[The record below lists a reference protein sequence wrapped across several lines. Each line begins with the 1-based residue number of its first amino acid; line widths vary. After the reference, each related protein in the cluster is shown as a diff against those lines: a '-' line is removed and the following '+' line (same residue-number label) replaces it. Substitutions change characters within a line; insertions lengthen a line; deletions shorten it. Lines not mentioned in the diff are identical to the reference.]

1 MIFHDILVIG
11 AGASGLMTALVAK
24 DLGKDVAIIESTDR
38 LGKKILTTGNGRCNI
53 SNSSISTPYTCYN
66 SLNNNFYEY
75 CLNNFSV
82 EDMKNYFLSLGL
94 PIIELDKGKLYPK
107 SLQASSVV
115 DLLKLALEER
125 NIPIYNN
132 CKVKTIQK
140 NKQFIIS
147 SNNQEMTNFKCNKL
161 VLACGGKSAPKTG
174 SDGSGYTLAKS
185 LGHSLVEPVPA
196 IVQLKLD
203 YPHLRGLAGIKLE
216 GNATVFIDNKAVR
229 SDCGEILFTDYG
241 ISGPPILQLSGL
253 CSRAL
258 NNKKEVTISVDLM
271 PDMNYEDLDNFIQ
284 GHLAMF
290 SYRSIFNAL
299 IGIIN
304 KKLIPIF
311 LKDIG
316 IQNIHIS
323 CDDLDWKYKSL
334 IAKRLKAWKF
344 NCIGTN
350 GFNNAQL
357 TNGGINTC
365 EIVPTTLESRIVK
378 NLYFTGEIMDVNG
391 DCGGFNLHWA
401 WCSGFLVG
409 NSL

>member
-24 DLGKDVAIIESTDR
+24 DLGKDVAIIEATSR
-38 LGKKILTTGNGRCNI
+38 LGNKILTTGNGRCNI
-53 SNSSISTPYTCYN
+53 SNSSISKPYTCY
-66 SLNNNFYEY
+66 SSSNNDFFNY
-75 CLNNFSV
+75 CLDNFSV
-82 EDMKNYFLSLGL
+82 DDMKNFFLSLGL
-94 PIIELDKGKLYPK
+94 PIIELEQGKLYPK

-115 DLLKLALEER
+115 DLLKLAIEEH

-132 CKVKTIQK
+132 CKVKNISK
-140 NKQFIIS
+140 NKQFNIS
-147 SNNQEMTNFKCNKL
+147 SNNPEMPSFKCNKL
-161 VLACGGKSAPKTG
+161 VLSCGGKSAPKTG
-174 SDGSGYTLAKS
+174 SDGSGYTLAKN
-185 LGHSLVEPVPA
+185 LGHSLVEPLPA

-203 YPHLRGLAGIKLE
+203 YPHLRGLSGIKFE
-216 GNATVFIDNKAVR
+216 GNATVYIDNKPIK
-229 SDCGEILFTDYG
+229 SNSGEILFTDYG

-258 NNKKEVTISVDLM
+258 YEKKDVTISVDLM
-271 PDMNYEDLDNFIQ
+271 PNIEYEDLDNFIQ
-284 GHLAMF
+284 GHLAIF

-323 CDDLDWKYKSL
+323 CADLDWKYKNL
-334 IAKRLKAWKF
+334 IAKRLKDWRF

-357 TNGGINTC
+357 TNGGINTL
-365 EIVPTTLESRIVK
+365 EIDSNTLESKIIK

-409 NSL
+409 NRI